1 MIFFWIF
8 LGLAGLYAIALV
20 VTTLGDKKLRK
31 SGVLPPA
38 GEATMADVERLIESS
53 QLILAIRCYREI
65 HRVGLAEAKK
75 AVEELAREIK
85 SRKEP

>member
-1 MIFFWIF
+1 MFLWII
-8 LGLAGLYAIALV
+8 LVLAGLFAIALV
-20 VTTLGDKKLRK
+20 VTALGNKKLRK

-38 GEATMADVERLIESS
+38 GKATMADVERLIQSD

-75 AVEELAREIK
+75 AVEALAREIK
-85 SRKEP
+85 SRSQT